1 MLRTR
6 QYFLKD
12 SCQPQLLAVSLVHY
26 LLIIL
31 TFVATLFVPLLI
43 EMDNIPLPLP
53 ENGELAHQLSLLH
66 ERVWPSVVGVLVLLA
81 IHSVL
86 FSHRIAGPLYRY
98 RTIFNAIR
106 EGDLTV
112 SANTRKH
119 DYMKKESE
127 SLNEMI
133 ASLRS
138 RIKDLEEQGGQ
149 ARGVLAE
156 LKRAVETESRKEVD
170 QTIDR
175 LEEQLERLNGSLHEF
190 RT

>member
-53 ENGELAHQLSLLH
+53 ENGELAHQVSLLH
-66 ERVWPSVVGVLVLLA
+66 ERVWPSVMGVLVLLA

-98 RTIFNAIR
+98 RTIFTAIR

-112 SANTRKH
+112 STTTRKH

-133 ASLRS
+133 TSLRS
-138 RIKDLEEQGGQ
+138 RIKDLVEHGGH
-149 ARGVLAE
+149 AREVLVE

-175 LEEQLERLNGSLHEF
+175 LEKQLERLNGSLHEF